1 MSLYSSFL
9 VIYLTLVFAITV
21 PEITVREMFHETRH
35 TEESLIKIISVDSDP
50 DDLISA
56 AYKGLCEAMMA
67 EYSFFPNSKL
77 SHFNKGKSGI
87 EIALIEEPNN
97 AELRYIRLLLQLN
110 VPSFLGYGDN
120 IEDDFQIFY
129 QACCEEKIN
138 SNWKGKFIEN
148 LLNSKNLSISQKNK
162 LESLSIN

>member
-1 MSLYSSFL
+1 MSLYSSILLICLPSIFS
-9 VIYLTLVFAITV
+9 INV
-21 PEITVREMFHETRH
+21 PEITVRNMFHETSH
-35 TEESLIKIISVDSDP
+35 TEESLKSIISVDSDAN
-50 DDLISA
+50 DMISI
-56 AYKGLCEAMMA
+56 AYKGLCEAKMA

-87 EIALIEEPNN
+87 EIAVSENPNN

-120 IEDDFQIFY
+120 IEDDFRVFH
-129 QACCEEKIN
+129 QACYEEKIN

-148 LLNSKNLSISQKNK
+148 LLNGKNLSVSQKTK
-162 LESLSIN
+162 LERLLMN